1 MLLGGLVLNQT
12 LTGVTSR
19 SVEPMLWSVVTDS
32 STALERVVLRF
43 RDAPEHFVHVG
54 SQELATYLRQSDRS
68 EVSAE
73 FEVTRDYGRVR
84 GFRIVRVAEVMDL
97 RMEAAGHNCVGR
109 CTTSPW

>member
-68 EVSAE
+68 EVSAD

-84 GFRIVRVAEVMDL
+84 GFRIVRVAEVTDL